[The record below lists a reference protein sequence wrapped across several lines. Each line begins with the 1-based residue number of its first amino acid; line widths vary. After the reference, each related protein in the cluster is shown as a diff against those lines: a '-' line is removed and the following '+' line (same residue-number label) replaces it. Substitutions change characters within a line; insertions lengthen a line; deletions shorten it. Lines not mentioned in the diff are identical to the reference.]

1 MSPIMPQREERQ
13 RVTTNWRRTW
23 GSQTHFQ
30 SPFVLINKKQIEE
43 QSITTYIFF
52 LFCTGCTVVHTYMTY
67 VPAGIVYF
75 LLQFRS
81 THIEISSQESLPTAT
96 PTTSLLRTTTF
107 LLCLTWV

>member
-43 QSITTYIFF
+43 QSIIHIYFFFVPGVLLYIHDICTRRGYCLFF
-52 LFCTGCTVVHTYMTY
+52 IAIQVDAY
-67 VPAGIVYF
+67 
-75 LLQFRS
+75 
-81 THIEISSQESLPTAT
+81 
-96 PTTSLLRTTTF
+96 
-107 LLCLTWV
+107 